1 MAWLVCLPERL
12 LLVAKCEGA
21 ACEPLCTCDRRK
33 EDDNPLDDE
42 VRGAIRSFCQG
53 LVAAINKYYA
63 FGSVFVDEAS

>member
-1 MAWLVCLPERL
+1 MS
-12 LLVAKCEGA
+12 
-21 ACEPLCTCDRRK
+21 LCACDRRK

-63 FGSVFVDEAS
+63 FGSAFVDEAS